1 MGGGPFVGELEGRI
15 LVGVAATVDPLEAR
29 LLPSGAIRIGLVV
42 PVSGVLGLMGPCA
55 INCAV
60 LAAEELNAAG
70 GLLGRP
76 VELVL
81 VDGGRPARQVAAEVS
96 ELVRTGTVKAVTGAH
111 ASDVRVEVVA
121 AIAGRVPF
129 VYGPPYEGGGH
140 APGVYFLGE
149 TPDRQLAPGIEWLV
163 GTRRARRWFLLGN
176 DYIWPRLVHA
186 NARPLLRA
194 LGATVVGESLV
205 PYGDAVRRLDRVADA
220 RPDAVLLT
228 LIGSDLMDFNRA
240 YAAGGLGATRLCG
253 ALEEH
258 GLLGIGG
265 DVTGGLYASMGYFRD
280 LPTEASLAFA
290 QRYAARFGPDAP
302 MLNAHGHGCY
312 EAVAMLAALC
322 GRAGSLAVP
331 ALDAVADG
339 ATITSARGTLTLLG
353 RQVHHPVQLGRADGL
368 NFFLEKP
375 FH

>member
-1 MGGGPFVGELEGRI
+1 M
-15 LVGVAATVDPLEAR
+15 AATVDPLEAR
-29 LLPSGAIRIGLVV
+29 LLPSDAVRIGLIV

-60 LAAEELNAAG
+60 LAAEELNAG
-70 GLLGRP
+70 GGVLGRP

-81 VDGGRPARQVAAEVS
+81 VDGGRPAREVAAEVAG
-96 ELVRTGTVKAVTGAH
+96 LVRSGTVQAVAGAH
-111 ASDVRVEVVA
+111 ASDVRVAVVA

-129 VYGPPYEGGGH
+129 VYAPPYEGGGR

-149 TPDRQLAPGIEWLV
+149 TPDRQLAPGIEWLA
-163 GTRRARRWFLLGN
+163 GTRRARRWYLLGN

-186 NARPLLRA
+186 SARGRLRA
-194 LGATVVGESLV
+194 AGASVVGESLV
-205 PYGDAVRRLDRVADA
+205 RYGEAVRLLDRVAAA
-220 RPDAVLLT
+220 RPDAILLT
-228 LIGSDLMDFNRA
+228 LIGSDLVAFNRA
-240 YAAGGLGATRLCG
+240 YAAAGLGAARLCG

-265 DVTGGLYASMGYFRD
+265 DGTGELYASMGYFRD
-280 LPTEASLAFA
+280 LPTAASLGFS
-290 QRYAARFGPDAP
+290 QRYTARFGEDAP

-322 GRAGSLAVP
+322 ARAGSLAVP

-339 ATITSARGTLTLLG
+339 TVITSARGTLTLLD
-353 RQVHHPVQLGRADGL
+353 RQVRHPVHLGRADGL
-368 NFFLEKP
+368 EFFLQKP
-375 FH
+375 FQ